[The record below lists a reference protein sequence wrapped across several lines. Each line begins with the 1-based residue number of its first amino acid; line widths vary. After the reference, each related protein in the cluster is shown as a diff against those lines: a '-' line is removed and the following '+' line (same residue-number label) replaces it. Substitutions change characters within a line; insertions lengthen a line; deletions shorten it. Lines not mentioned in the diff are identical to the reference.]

1 MPLLRGLAAGAHACR
16 RTATCVVVVAAVLA
30 APLLAGCAASPVG
43 ADEQTGASAST
54 RPGAAESGD
63 ARTPAAGGATEG
75 APLPAML
82 PAAAPVL
89 VLGDSLALG
98 LYPYLASRL
107 TDRRIEYVARVGSS
121 TTWARTQLERRAK
134 LSALPPVLVVSAGTN
149 DSVNTLATWR
159 REVERVLTVAGPDR
173 CVVWLTIARPK
184 SRGGDPAPFNRAL
197 AALDRDRANLAV
209 VDWAALVRRH
219 PDWLVGDGVHGTLAG
234 MAGRAQA
241 VADAV
246 FACSPLD
253 PSRRVTR
260 QPVPSAWPGIGSP
273 GGSSTS
279 PSAAATSPRAVQ
291 SPTSPAAPATSA
303 PPTASS
309 TPTASAPPSAT
320 ATASPTETT
329 TASPTETATDPPTSP
344 AAPPG

>member
-1 MPLLRGLAAGAHACR
+1 MPLPRGLAAGVLACR
-16 RTATCVVVVAAVLA
+16 RAAICVAVVAAVLA

-43 ADEQTGASAST
+43 ADEQTQRSAAATPSV
-54 RPGAAESGD
+54 AESAD
-63 ARTPAAGGATEG
+63 ADERGGGPPTEG
-75 APLPAML
+75 AAMPAML

-121 TTWARTQLERRAK
+121 TAWARTQLERRARS
-134 LSALPPVLVVSAGTN
+134 SALPPVLVVSAGTN
-149 DSVNTLATWR
+149 DSVDTLATWR

-184 SRGGDPAPFNRAL
+184 SRGGDPEPFNRVLSAL
-197 AALDRDRANLAV
+197 GEKRANLAV

-234 MAGRAQA
+234 MSGRAQA

-253 PSRRVTR
+253 PTRRVTR

-273 GGSSTS
+273 GGS
-279 PSAAATSPRAVQ
+279 PSAATSPRAAQ
-291 SPTSPAAPATSA
+291 SPTPVAPSPTSA
-303 PPTASS
+303 TPTPSP
-309 TPTASAPPSAT
+309 TPTATATATATPSASAT
-320 ATASPTETT
+320 APASPTET
-329 TASPTETATDPPTSP
+329 STDPPTSP
-344 AAPPG
+344 AAPAG